1 MDRKKISLLVLCILI
16 AAVFWLIPTPVG
28 LENNSWHFLGLFI
41 AVIMAVIL
49 QVMPLGAVCMIAIA
63 IVALSGITTTQSS
76 VRATHIK
83 TLEGIVLRDNSNIY
97 KTTMDEA
104 VEAATLQALIN
115 ANISR
120 NLKAKV
126 DEILKSST
134 DVNYQ
139 IENLSK
145 IYTKATSKTS
155 TQQLIDE
162 TKISALNTLALDFLS
177 QKSIDEK
184 VNTAIS
190 NLKSKTGIKDA
201 LSGFSNSL
209 IWLIVISII
218 VARGVIKTGLGERLA
233 YHFISIFGKKTLGI
247 AYSIAFCETILAP
260 VTPSNTARAG
270 AIINPIVQAIA
281 RSFKST
287 PEDGTQNKIG
297 TYLSLVNYQANPI
310 SSAMFITATAP
321 NPLVVDLIAQATSL
335 EVHLTWGQWALGMF
349 LPGIAA
355 MLLMPLVLYF
365 LSPPEI
371 KSTPNASAF
380 AKDKLKELG
389 KMKNNEKIMLSVF
402 VLLLLLW
409 AGALGLFFGISLDA
423 TSVAL
428 LGLSLV
434 LISGVL
440 TFGEVLAE
448 KAAWN
453 TLVWFSALVM
463 MATLLGK
470 LGVTQFLAEALGEF
484 ASAMGLGEISIMIFL
499 SLAFLYTHY
508 FFASTTAHISAMFF
522 VFYSAGLALG
532 APPLLY
538 AFIMIASGNVMM
550 ALTHYATGTAPV
562 IFGTGYVTLK
572 KWWSIGFV
580 ISIVD
585 IVVMIAV
592 GLFWWKI
599 LGFY

>member
-1 MDRKKISLLVLCILI
+1 MDRKKIPLLVLCILI

-28 LENNSWHFLGLFI
+28 LEDNSWHFLGLFI

-321 NPLVVDLIAQATSL
+321 NPLVVDLIAQATNL

-371 KSTPNASAF
+371 KSTPNASTF
-380 AKDKLKELG
+380 AKDKLQELG
-389 KMKNNEKIMLSVF
+389 KMKNSEKIMLSVF

-550 ALTHYATGTAPV
+550 ALTHYATG
-562 IFGTGYVTLK
+562 YVTLK

-592 GLFWWKI
+592 GLVWWKI

>member
-177 QKSIDEK
+177 QNSIDEK

-321 NPLVVDLIAQATSL
+321 NPLVVDLIAQATNL

-389 KMKNNEKIMLSVF
+389 KMKNSEKIMLSVF

-592 GLFWWKI
+592 GLF
-599 LGFY
+599 

>member
-177 QKSIDEK
+177 QNSIDEK

-247 AYSIAFCETILAP
+247 ANSIAFCETILAP

-321 NPLVVDLIAQATSL
+321 NPLVVDLIAQATNL

-389 KMKNNEKIMLSVF
+389 KMKNSEKIMLSVF

>member
-1 MDRKKISLLVLCILI
+1 MSKNKFPMLMFCILV
-16 AAVFWLIPTPVG
+16 AAVFWIMPTPLG
-28 LENNSWHFLGLFI
+28 LEDNSWHFLGLFI
-41 AVIMAVIL
+41 AVIMAVIF

-63 IVALSGITTTQSS
+63 VVALSGITTPQSS
-76 VRATHIK
+76 VRAVHIK
-83 TLEGIVLRDNSNIY
+83 TLQTIALQDNSNIY
-97 KTTMDEA
+97 KVAMDEA
-104 VEAATLQALIN
+104 LEAAVLESLIK
-115 ANISR
+115 ANLAK
-120 NLKAKV
+120 NLKSKV
-126 DEILKSST
+126 DEILKLNP
-134 DVNYQ
+134 DVPYQ

-145 IYTKATSKTS
+145 LYTKATSKIS
-155 TQQLIDE
+155 MQKLVDE
-162 TKISALNTLALDFLS
+162 AKISALNSLALEFMS
-177 QKSIDEK
+177 QKNIDEK
-184 VNTAIS
+184 VNSAIS
-190 NLKSKTGIKDA
+190 KLKSKTGIKDA

-233 YHFISIFGKKTLGI
+233 YHFISVFGKKTLGI

-287 PEDGTQNKIG
+287 PEEGTQNKIG

-321 NPLVVDLIAQATSL
+321 NPLVVDLIAQATNL

-355 MLLMPLVLYF
+355 MLLMPLVIYF

-371 KSTPNASAF
+371 KQTPNASVF

-389 KMKNNEKIMLSVF
+389 KMKNSEKIMLGVF
-402 VLLLLLW
+402 ILLLLLW
-409 AGALGLFFGISLDA
+409 AGALGLLFGISLDA

-434 LISGVL
+434 LLSGVL

-484 ASAMGLGEISIMIFL
+484 ASVMGLGEISIMIFL

-562 IFGTGYVTLK
+562 VFGTGYVSLK
-572 KWWSIGFV
+572 KWWSVGFIV
-580 ISIVD
+580 SVVD
-585 IVVMIAV
+585 IVIMILV
-592 GLFWWKI
+592 GLVWWKI

>member
-1 MDRKKISLLVLCILI
+1 MDRKKIPLLVLCILI

-28 LENNSWHFLGLFI
+28 LEDNSWHFLGLFI

-321 NPLVVDLIAQATSL
+321 NPLVVDLIAQATNL

-371 KSTPNASAF
+371 KSTPNASTF
-380 AKDKLKELG
+380 AKDKLQELG
-389 KMKNNEKIMLSVF
+389 KMKNSEKIMLSVF

-538 AFIMIASGNVMM
+538 AFIMM

-592 GLFWWKI
+592 GLVWWKI

>member
-177 QKSIDEK
+177 QNSIDEK

-310 SSAMFITATAP
+310 SSAIFITATAP
-321 NPLVVDLIAQATSL
+321 NPLVVDLIAQATNL

-389 KMKNNEKIMLSVF
+389 KMKNSEKIMLSVF

>member
-1 MDRKKISLLVLCILI
+1 MDRKKIPLLVLCILI

-28 LENNSWHFLGLFI
+28 LEDNSWHFLGLFI

-321 NPLVVDLIAQATSL
+321 NPLVVDLIAQATNL

-389 KMKNNEKIMLSVF
+389 KMKNSEKIMLSVF

-592 GLFWWKI
+592 GLIWWKI

>member
-321 NPLVVDLIAQATSL
+321 NPLVVDLIAQATNL

-389 KMKNNEKIMLSVF
+389 KMKNSEKIMLSVF

>member
-1 MDRKKISLLVLCILI
+1 M
-16 AAVFWLIPTPVG
+16 
-28 LENNSWHFLGLFI
+28 
-41 AVIMAVIL
+41 
-49 QVMPLGAVCMIAIA
+49 
-63 IVALSGITTTQSS
+63 
-76 VRATHIK
+76 
-83 TLEGIVLRDNSNIY
+83 
-97 KTTMDEA
+97 
-104 VEAATLQALIN
+104 
-115 ANISR
+115 
-120 NLKAKV
+120 
-126 DEILKSST
+126 
-134 DVNYQ
+134 
-139 IENLSK
+139 
-145 IYTKATSKTS
+145 
-155 TQQLIDE
+155 
-162 TKISALNTLALDFLS
+162 
-177 QKSIDEK
+177 
-184 VNTAIS
+184 
-190 NLKSKTGIKDA
+190 
-201 LSGFSNSL
+201 
-209 IWLIVISII
+209 
-218 VARGVIKTGLGERLA
+218 ARGVIKTGLGERLA

-321 NPLVVDLIAQATSL
+321 NPLVVDLIAQATNL

-349 LPGIAA
+349 LPGIVA

-371 KSTPNASAF
+371 KSTPNASTF

-389 KMKNNEKIMLSVF
+389 KMKNSEKIMLSVF
-402 VLLLLLW
+402 VSLLLLW
-409 AGALGLFFGISLDA
+409 AGTLGLFFGISLDA

-428 LGLSLV
+428 LELSLV

-470 LGVTQFLAEALGEF
+470 LGVTQFLAEVLGEF

-550 ALTHYATGTAPV
+550 ALTHYATGIAPV

-592 GLFWWKI
+592 GLVWWKI

>member
-1 MDRKKISLLVLCILI
+1 MDRKKIPLLVLCILI

-28 LENNSWHFLGLFI
+28 LEDNSWHFLGLFI

-120 NLKAKV
+120 NLNAKV

-281 RSFKST
+281 RSFKSN

-321 NPLVVDLIAQATSL
+321 NPLVVDLIAQATNL

-371 KSTPNASAF
+371 KSTPNASTF
-380 AKDKLKELG
+380 AKDKLQELG
-389 KMKNNEKIMLSVF
+389 KMKNSEKIMLSVF

-592 GLFWWKI
+592 GLVWWKI

>member
-83 TLEGIVLRDNSNIY
+83 TLEEIVLRDNSNIY

-321 NPLVVDLIAQATSL
+321 NPLVVDLIAQATNL